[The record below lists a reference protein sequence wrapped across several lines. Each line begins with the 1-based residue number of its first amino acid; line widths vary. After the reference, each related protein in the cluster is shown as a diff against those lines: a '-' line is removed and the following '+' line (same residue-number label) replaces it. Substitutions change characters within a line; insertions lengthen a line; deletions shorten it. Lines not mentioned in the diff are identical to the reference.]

1 MVDYKGWIKKQE
13 SESDSD
19 YENYHIKKL
28 GMSGYIP
35 KESFF
40 IDGIICE
47 EEYKNAGNKVLYIAK
62 ECNAW
67 EYDKQN
73 VVNKE
78 NRLNMSEFFARKELK
93 KGDKTKNRFLKGMAM
108 LHNAIINNDYSTPN
122 KNISSLS
129 SAAMI
134 NLNKRGGYSWC
145 IWNTLEK
152 YVEEYQE
159 YLRNQISAINPDV
172 IVCCGESVRDLVNE
186 YSLAEGCKDIRC
198 AYHPSCFSVS
208 DSDKLKFLNKKQLD
222 IVKAEH
228 SQSSQTENPKI
239 DARGYI
245 FDTNNRWK
253 DQGPEQD
260 MLVNKRACAYGNAT
274 KQLSWFREGDYVLFY
289 SSVKKGIIAVGK
301 AIKPGRCDK
310 TDTEWWEVEP
320 EVPKDFNNAYNNDN
334 NKKLPMDEVNKIV
347 YGNETDKKICMRGT
361 VKRKIIKEEQVK
373 MIIEKLKK
381 EYNEM

>member
-1 MVDYKGWIKKQE
+1 MVDYKGWIKKQ
-13 SESDSD
+13 ESDSD

-28 GMSGYIP
+28 GMAGYIP
-35 KESFF
+35 KDSFF

-172 IVCCGESVRDLVNE
+172 IVCCGESVKYLVDK
-186 YSLAEGCKDIRC
+186 YSLAEKCKDIRC

-208 DSDKLKFLNKKQLD
+208 DADKLKFLNKKQLD

-228 SQSSQTENPKI
+228 SRSSQTENPKR
-239 DARGYI
+239 DPRGYI
-245 FDTNNRWK
+245 FDTNNRWEGQ
-253 DQGPEQD
+253 DTERD

-274 KQLSWFREGDYVLFY
+274 KQLSWFRKGDYILFY
-289 SSVKKGIIAVGK
+289 SSDKNNKGIIAVGK
-301 AIKPGRCDK
+301 AIKPGCCDK

-320 EVPKDFNNAYNNDN
+320 EVPKDFNNA
-334 NKKLPMDEVNKIV
+334 NKALPMDEVNKIV
-347 YGNETDKKICMRGT
+347 YGNETVKKICMRGT
-361 VKRKIIKEEQVK
+361 IKRKIITEDQVET
-373 MIIEKLKK
+373 IKK
-381 EYNEM
+381 ELEKIYNKD

>member
-13 SESDSD
+13 SDLD
-19 YENYHIKKL
+19 YENYHIKKR

-78 NRLNMSEFFARKELK
+78 NRLNMSEFFVRKELK

-129 SAAMI
+129 SSAMI

-172 IVCCGESVRDLVNE
+172 IVCCGESVKYLVDK
-186 YSLAEGCKDIRC
+186 YSLAEECIDIRC
-198 AYHPSCFSVS
+198 AYHPSYFLVS
-208 DSDKLKFLNKKQLD
+208 DVEKLRFLKKDDSKSPAENTIAQESSNT
-222 IVKAEH
+222 KA
-228 SQSSQTENPKI
+228 QPRGV
-239 DARGYI
+239 RGYI
-245 FDTNNRWK
+245 LDTNNRWEG
-253 DQGPEQD
+253 QETEQD
-260 MLVNKRACAYGNAT
+260 MLVNKRACAYGKAIY
-274 KQLSWFREGDYVLFY
+274 QLGWIKEKDYILFY
-289 SSVKKGIIAVGK
+289 SSNKKGIVAVGQ
-301 AIKPGRCDK
+301 ATNPGNCDEA
-310 TDTEWWEVEP
+310 DSAWWEINLKA
-320 EVPKDFNNAYNNDN
+320 PKEF
-334 NKKLPMDEVNKIV
+334 KKGTTALEMLPMEEVNSIV
-347 YGNETDKKICMRGT
+347 YSEEAGKKICMRGT
-361 VKRKIIKEEQVK
+361 VKRKIITEDQVVE
-373 MIIEKLKK
+373 IIDRLNKK
-381 EYNEM
+381 YDQTK